1 MKILSDIE
9 MRDEAETYLKEKL
22 GNADADT
29 KVDYAEYMA
38 FLNEVIKRTPEV
50 NSSCIGSWE
59 NEYIGKT
66 IVGYKCPVCGRRVLK
81 KTHYCPGCGTF
92 LFC

>member
-9 MRDEAETYLKEKL
+9 MRDEAKAYLEEKL
-22 GNADADT
+22 NNADADT

-38 FLNEVIKRTPEV
+38 FLNEVIEQTPEV
-50 NSSCIGSWE
+50 NSSCNGSWE
-59 NEYIGKT
+59 KEYIGRT
-66 IVGYKCPVCGRRVLK
+66 IAGYKCSVCGRRVLK
-81 KTHYCPGCGTF
+81 KAHYCPRCGAF